1 MGDGPFVLVVT
12 GLAFEARIAG
22 GGNAVRTCCG
32 QGAHLR
38 AAMAEAGEGDC
49 RGVISFGIAG
59 GLDPALGPGAILVG
73 TEVGHGEDVYP
84 TDAAWR
90 ATLCARLGDATQAR
104 LAASDSPAIAPAAK
118 AAVFR
123 RSGALALDM
132 ESHIAAAYAA
142 GGGAFAAVRV
152 VADTAV
158 HAVPQAAIAG
168 MRADGTMDAGKVLQR
183 LLKRPGELIPLAGV
197 AISTFKARRALV
209 RARGLLGPGFGLLD
223 LG

>member
-1 MGDGPFVLVVT
+1 MPSGPAAGRALT
-12 GLAFEARIAG
+12 CALRWLKPGRAIA
-22 GGNAVRTCCG
+22 A
-32 QGAHLR
+32 
-38 AAMAEAGEGDC
+38 
-49 RGVISFGIAG
+49 GVISFGIAG

-73 TEVGHGEDVYP
+73 TEVGHGEDVYQ

-104 LAASDSPAIAPAAK
+104 LAASDSPAIAAAAK

-123 RSGALALDM
+123 QSGALALDM
-132 ESHIAAAYAA
+132 ESHIAAAYAV
-142 GGGAFAAVRV
+142 GRRLPFAAVRV

-168 MRADGTMDAGKVLQR
+168 MRADGTTDAGKVLQR

-197 AISTFKARRALV
+197 AISTWKARRALV